1 MYELE
6 FSSLSLIGIA
16 KLRKSDSSCYKK
28 LEKLLEEL
36 KAHPQTGTGHPEV
49 LKGTSVP
56 TYSRRISEKHRLVY
70 EIDNS
75 KVKVFVLSAYGHYG
89 DK

>member
-56 TYSRRISEKHRLVY
+56 TLWTRSYFCESVGCISEDTIKQYIENQRK
-70 EIDNS
+70 I
-75 KVKVFVLSAYGHYG
+75 
-89 DK
+89 